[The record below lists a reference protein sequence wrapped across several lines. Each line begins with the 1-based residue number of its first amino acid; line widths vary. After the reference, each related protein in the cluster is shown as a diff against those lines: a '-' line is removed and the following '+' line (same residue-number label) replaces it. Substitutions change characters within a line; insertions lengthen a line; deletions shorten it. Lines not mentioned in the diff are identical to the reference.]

1 MTALYSDSQD
11 RSLKTAYEKESARE
25 RLRKSSLLEF
35 SQTFEGREYMSKK
48 LRERMRAERIAN
60 GFPRIAKAHRAERS
74 VTFRI
79 IHQK

>member
-48 LRERMRAERIAN
+48 ATRAYASGAICEWITEDRESA
-60 GFPRIAKAHRAERS
+60 
-74 VTFRI
+74 
-79 IHQK
+79 